1 MNIRSSFL
9 LVFIFLI
16 VIGCDDNPVI
26 DRDKFAD
33 YYLVVA
39 EIDSFTNP
47 NWDKYEQF
55 INIKKMRYLID
66 LAFDREDSVNFG
78 AENCEVSLSYDDSS
92 YQFEDRGNGLYA
104 LPLNYPQQNFTFGK
118 EYRLD
123 ITFEDGSHAYSVITT
138 PKITFPEVK
147 DTIYV
152 APDSVLEWT
161 YVPWGSPDP
170 LTVNSMNFH
179 DSIRIQLT
187 EEGFL
192 KYPGTEISFIYHYIF
207 QDDTANT
214 LWLNYR
220 LKNDCLLISSATAS
234 PTRFTQKHPIDT
246 INIEFSVE
254 HSAYKNLS
262 ILSTD
267 DFWPIKNIV
276 DISNITGAYGI
287 FTSGSYN
294 ISKKFILKVKE

>member
-1 MNIRSSFL
+1 MNIKSVIL
-9 LVFIFLI
+9 WLVLI
-16 VIGCDDNPVI
+16 LVGLGCDDDPVV
-26 DRDKFAD
+26 DRDKFGD

-55 INIKKMRYLID
+55 IKIKKMRYLVD

-92 YQFEDRGNGLYA
+92 YQFKDQGNGLYA
-104 LPLNYPQQNFTFGK
+104 LTLNYPQQNFTFGK

-138 PKITFPEVK
+138 PKITFLEVK

-161 YVPWGSPDP
+161 YVSWGSPYP
-170 LTVNSMNFH
+170 LTVSSTSFQ
-179 DSIRIQLT
+179 DSIRIRLT
-187 EEGFL
+187 EDGFL
-192 KYPGTEISFIYHYIF
+192 ISPNTEMSLVYQYIF
-207 QDDTANT
+207 QNDTANS
-214 LWLNYR
+214 LWLTYR
-220 LKNDCLLISSATAS
+220 LKDEHLIILSATAS
-234 PTRFTQKHPIDT
+234 PARFAQKHPIDT

-254 HSAYKNLS
+254 HSAYENLG

-267 DFWPIKNIV
+267 DFWPIKNIAE
-276 DISNITGAYGI
+276 ISNITGAYGI
-287 FTSGSYN
+287 FTSGRYN